1 MSLNALNTMAVED
14 MDSIPPRKIQLVC
27 EAHRIACRISQE
39 HHAADDDNSGEYGR
53 GSHTYQLSEREIQSY
68 GEQEENNTD
77 IRPYLD
83 IGLVGNSR
91 E

>member
-1 MSLNALNTMAVED
+1 MIIFKKMFAE
-14 MDSIPPRKIQLVC
+14 KILRFHV
-27 EAHRIACRISQE
+27 SQE